1 MKQKALYYHLKLPNV
16 IKQFLRHNLEV
27 NVGDT
32 LVIVLFDTLVYKE
45 LVFSFAKI
53 NSEL

>member
-1 MKQKALYYHLKLPNV
+1 MAQAQKKHEHSKEFFF
-16 IKQFLRHNLEV
+16 IIRKLEV

-32 LVIVLFDTLVYKE
+32 LVTVLFDTLVYKE